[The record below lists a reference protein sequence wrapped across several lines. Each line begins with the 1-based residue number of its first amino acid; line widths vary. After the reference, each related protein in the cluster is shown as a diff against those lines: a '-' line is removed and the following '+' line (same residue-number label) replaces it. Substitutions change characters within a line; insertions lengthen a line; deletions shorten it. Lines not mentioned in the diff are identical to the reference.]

1 MRRSVSILSLITAVF
16 MLLTTSVAPHHHHR
30 DHICFAAA
38 ETEPDAG
45 ETQGSASDE
54 TACPLSIRAAL
65 AEKASPLTAGQ
76 VLTAIPTA
84 AQPVVPADDA
94 VSAERHYKP
103 FTARVPLALLTRDNP
118 LRAPPVV

>member
-1 MRRSVSILSLITAVF
+1 
-16 MLLTTSVAPHHHHR
+16 MLLATSVAPHHHHR
-30 DHICFAAA
+30 DHICFATA
-38 ETEPDAG
+38 EMEPDAG
-45 ETQGSASDE
+45 EAQGSASDE

-76 VLTAIPTA
+76 LLTAIPAA

-94 VSAERHYKP
+94 VSSERHYKP